1 MLVQEKDLPVS
12 VSVMVMEALVLVQ
25 EKDLLVLVLVPV
37 MFLVVLELVQERDLL
52 ELVQVTVLGLELK
65 KGLLDLGKVQGLVMA
80 MDLPEKVLVMV
91 LG

>member
-25 EKDLLVLVLVPV
+25 EKDLSVLVLVPV
-37 MFLVVLELVQERDLL
+37 MFLVVLVQERDLL
-52 ELVQVTVLGLELK
+52 ELVQVTVLGLELE